1 MTRTANCSLI
11 PGNYRFPTA
20 GRTSLT
26 RRRLGCL
33 TVATCLTALGHRAA
47 RSQVRARVVV
57 VGGGVAGVTVAK
69 YLAVSG
75 KTLQITLVE
84 PKPRYTTCFFSNLY
98 LAGLRSLESLTNGYE
113 TLARRHGITVVQESA
128 AAIDPMAKAVELE
141 SGRKLPYDR
150 LVVAPGIAFKQ
161 GAIEGYDEPAAQI
174 MPHAWSA
181 GPQTTLLRQQLESMG
196 DGGVFVIVAPPNPFR
211 CPPAPYERASLV
223 AYYFKQYKPRAKI
236 LIIDAKDSFF
246 EQDLFEDG
254 WNRHYPGMIEWLPSQ
269 FTGGIK
275 AVDVKDRSIKTAGDS
290 FKAAVANVIP
300 PQIAG
305 QLAQQAGLA
314 DRSGWCPIDP
324 MTFESRL
331 QPAIHVIGDAIS
343 GGDMPKSAS
352 VANSQAK
359 VCAFAIATAL
369 TGSERVAPRLSNTC
383 STLLSPDDAGSEAI
397 SFRPG
402 PETIRLGE
410 VYISKVGETAA
421 TRRRTAREAETWYDA
436 FTQDLFG

>member
-1 MTRTANCSLI
+1 MTSW
-11 PGNYRFPTA
+11 
-20 GRTSLT
+20 T

-33 TVATCLTALGHRAA
+33 TAATCLTALAPRVA
-47 RSQVRARVVV
+47 RGQVSARVVV
-57 VGGGVAGVTVAK
+57 VGGGVAGATVAK
-69 YLAVSG
+69 YLAIG
-75 KTLQITLVE
+75 AKTLQITLVE

-98 LAGLRSLESLTNGYE
+98 LAGLRSLESLTHGYE

-128 AAIDPMAKAVELE
+128 AAIDPVAKAVELE
-141 SGRKLPYDR
+141 SGQKLPYDR
-150 LVVAPGIAFKQ
+150 LVIAPGIAFKQ
-161 GAIEGYDEPAAQI
+161 GAIEGYDEAAALM

-181 GPQTTLLRQQLESMG
+181 GPQTTLLRQQLEGMD

-211 CPPAPYERASLV
+211 CPPGPYERASLV

-236 LIIDAKDSFF
+236 LILDAKDSFF
-246 EQDLFEDG
+246 AQDLFQDG
-254 WNRHYPGMIEWLPSQ
+254 WDRHYNGMIEWLPGQ

-275 AVDVKDRSIKTAGDS
+275 AVDVQDRSIKTAGDT

-331 QPAIHVIGDAIS
+331 QPGIHVVGDATS
-343 GGDMPKSAS
+343 AGDMPKSAY

-369 TGSERVAPRLSNTC
+369 AGSERIPPRLFNTC
-383 STLLSPDDAGSEAI
+383 FTLLSPDDAVSDAI
-397 SFRPG
+397 SFKPG
-402 PETIRLGE
+402 PETISIGE
-410 VYISKVGETAA
+410 VLISKVGESAD
-421 TRRRTAREAETWYDA
+421 TRRRTAREAEAWYAA